1 MEGYEGWDEYA
12 PFYDWENARTLGR
25 RDVPFWRRFALEAG
39 GPVLELGAGT
49 GRVAAP
55 LGRAGVPLTG
65 IDRSEAMLARARR
78 RTARAG
84 ARRHVRLVRGDIR
97 HLPFS
102 SGAFAAVMAPY
113 GVLQSLLRERDLAA
127 TLRSV
132 HQVLQRGGAFGLEL
146 VADLPAWEEYRR
158 RISLR
163 GWKQGRDGA
172 RVTLPALGVYF
183 MVLEVPGHTLGHIS
197 YYRPGVLF
205 CGDTLFGAGCG
216 RVFEGTMA
224 QMHASL
230 ARLIDLP
237 PETLVYCAHEYTQS
251 CLRFAHTV
259 EPDNAAIATRAADVA
274 ELRAAGQ
281 PSVPSTLAEELATN
295 PFLRWNAPGVIAAAT
310 ARLGHHPAN
319 DAETFAAI
327 RIWRDNL

>member
-1 MEGYEGWDEYA
+1 MQIEPIEAFEDNYIWALRKEGQVAIVDPG
-12 PFYDWENARTLGR
+12 
-25 RDVPFWRRFALEAG
+25 EAA
-39 GPVLELGAGT
+39 PVLRFLEQT
-49 GRVAAP
+49 GDRLCAILVTHRH
-55 LGRAGVPLTG
+55 GDHIGG
-65 IDRSEAMLARARR
+65 IA
-78 RTARAG
+78 
-84 ARRHVRLVRGDIR
+84 
-97 HLPFS
+97 
-102 SGAFAAVMAPY
+102 
-113 GVLQSLLRERDLAA
+113 
-127 TLRSV
+127 
-132 HQVLQRGGAFGLEL
+132 EL
-146 VADLPAWEEYRR
+146 VAHYPVPVYGPAREAAEVVTHP
-158 RISLR
+158 LA
-163 GWKQGRDGA
+163 DGA

-259 EPDNAAIATRAADVA
+259 EPDNAAITARAADVA

-310 ARLGHHPAN
+310 ARLGHPPAN
-319 DAETFAAI
+319 DAATFAAI
-327 RIWRDNL
+327 RVWRDSL

>member
-1 MEGYEGWDEYA
+1 MQIEPIEAFEDNYIWALRKEGQVAIVDPG
-12 PFYDWENARTLGR
+12 
-25 RDVPFWRRFALEAG
+25 EAA
-39 GPVLELGAGT
+39 PVLRFLEQT
-49 GRVAAP
+49 GDRLCAILVTHRH
-55 LGRAGVPLTG
+55 GDHIGG
-65 IDRSEAMLARARR
+65 IA
-78 RTARAG
+78 
-84 ARRHVRLVRGDIR
+84 
-97 HLPFS
+97 
-102 SGAFAAVMAPY
+102 
-113 GVLQSLLRERDLAA
+113 
-127 TLRSV
+127 
-132 HQVLQRGGAFGLEL
+132 EL
-146 VADLPAWEEYRR
+146 VAHYPVPVYGPAREAAEVVTHP
-158 RISLR
+158 LA
-163 GWKQGRDGA
+163 DGA

-259 EPDNAAIATRAADVA
+259 EPDNAAIDVRAVDVA
-274 ELRAAGQ
+274 KLRAAGQ

-295 PFLRWNAPGVIAAAT
+295 PFLRWNAPGVIAAAA
-310 ARLGHHPAN
+310 ARLGHPPAN
-319 DAETFAAI
+319 DAATFAAI
-327 RIWRDNL
+327 RVWRDSL